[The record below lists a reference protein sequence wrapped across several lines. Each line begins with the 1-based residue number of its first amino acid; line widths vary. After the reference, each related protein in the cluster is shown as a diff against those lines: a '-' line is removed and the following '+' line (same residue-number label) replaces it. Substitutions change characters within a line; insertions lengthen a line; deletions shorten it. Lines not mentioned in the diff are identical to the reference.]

1 MFDYCGKSV
10 DVNFVQK
17 LIEGNEDGDGGVDVN
32 MINDEVGLP
41 NLFKSKTKF
50 PLILIFLERGYFDIP
65 CCLSQSS

>member
-41 NLFKSKTKF
+41 NLFKSKTKI
-50 PLILIFLERGYFDIP
+50 PLI
-65 CCLSQSS
+65 